1 MLPTIRPATKDDHA
15 DETDDE
21 MLGGEETDERANLL
35 GGGNKEAG
43 GEDDDFFLN
52 GPKVK
57 ISGLRSQVDQVTSVM
72 RNNIERVLER
82 GQNLDELNLRSENLH
97 ENSESFRTQ
106 ADRLRR
112 RAWCNNTKTKF
123 AIGGVVLVILIIII
137 IIASN

>member
-57 ISGLRSQVDQVTSVM
+57 ISGLRSQVDQVTRYWFLLFSSATPM
-72 RNNIERVLER
+72 SKGSNFGER
-82 GQNLDELNLRSENLH
+82 
-97 ENSESFRTQ
+97 
-106 ADRLRR
+106 
-112 RAWCNNTKTKF
+112 
-123 AIGGVVLVILIIII
+123 
-137 IIASN
+137 